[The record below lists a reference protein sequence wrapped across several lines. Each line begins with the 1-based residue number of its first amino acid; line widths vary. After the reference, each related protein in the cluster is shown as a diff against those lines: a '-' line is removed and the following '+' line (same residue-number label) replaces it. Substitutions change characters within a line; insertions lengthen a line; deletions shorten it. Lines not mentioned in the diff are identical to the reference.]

1 MEACWCMGWA
11 GLGGAAC
18 GCRQDR
24 EGVPGRSSKR
34 ERLDAGSRRELLDER
49 YWRRQEAS
57 LTQPSHSKVQA
68 QAQL

>member
-24 EGVPGRSSKR
+24 EGVRVAWR
-34 ERLDAGSRRELLDER
+34 WRLSRRELLNGGPWCRLIISTD
-49 YWRRQEAS
+49 RQ
-57 LTQPSHSKVQA
+57 TGVTHDF
-68 QAQL
+68 